1 MTVLRTH
8 RFNDI
13 WQEMNRW
20 QQHMGDLFGER
31 DYAKNACGVF
41 PPINTYDNGESYIVR
56 AEIPGISL
64 DDLDITATATQLT
77 LKGER
82 SPDNDIANRSY
93 HRAERDHGSFNR
105 TIDLGQPID
114 PDKIDAR
121 YENGV
126 LEIVLPRA
134 AHALPRQITVK
145 N

>member
-20 QQHMGDLFGER
+20 QQHMGER

-64 DDLDITATATQLT
+64 DDLDITATSTQLPS
-77 LKGER
+77 R
-82 SPDNDIANRSY
+82 SCAPR
-93 HRAERDHGSFNR
+93 RASTSSSPR
-105 TIDLGQPID
+105 TSS
-114 PDKIDAR
+114 A
-121 YENGV
+121 
-126 LEIVLPRA
+126 
-134 AHALPRQITVK
+134 TS
-145 N
+145 